1 MRRITPIAMAMAF
14 LLTTSPLQAQGIDI
28 GARAGATFATI
39 GGDDVDNASY
49 KTGFSLGAH
58 LALDIG
64 PMFSLRPELNYMSKG
79 SGVDEPDLEGD
90 LTLNLTYLQIPVL
103 AQVRVPNPVGPSF
116 YFFAGPAVDIE
127 TGCTAEFEGGGISAS
142 VDCDNPDADLLARKN
157 VTWGVVGGGGVGF
170 GLGVGEATLGV
181 RYDYGLTSIDDSAAE
196 ADIKNR
202 AFSVM
207 VGYTLGLGM

>member
-1 MRRITPIAMAMAF
+1 MKRFTPIAVAIAF
-14 LLTTSPLQAQGIDI
+14 LLAGSPVLAQGIDI
-28 GARAGATFATI
+28 GARAGVTFATV
-39 GGDDVDNASY
+39 GGDDVEGVSS
-49 KTGFSLGAH
+49 KSGISLGAH
-58 LALDIG
+58 LAFDLG
-64 PMFSLRPELNYMSKG
+64 PLFSLRPEMNYMQKG
-79 SGVDEPDLEGD
+79 SGVEDPDLLGD

-103 AQVRVPNPVGPSF
+103 AQVTVPNPVGPSF
-116 YFFAGPAVDIE
+116 YFFAGPAVEIE

-142 VDCDNPDADLLARKN
+142 VDCDNPDADLLTRKS

>member
-1 MRRITPIAMAMAF
+1 MRRFTPIAVTLAF
-14 LLTTSPLQAQGIDI
+14 MLSATPILAQGIDI
-28 GARAGATFATI
+28 GARAGATFATV

-90 LTLNLTYLQIPVL
+90 LTLNLTYLQIPIL
-103 AQVRVPNPVGPSF
+103 AQVSVPNPVGPSF
-116 YFFAGPAVDIE
+116 YFFAGPSAEIE
-127 TGCTAEFEGGGISAS
+127 TGCTAEFEGGGVSAS
-142 VDCDNPDADLLARKN
+142 VDCDSPDVDLLATKSL
-157 VTWGVVGGGGVGF
+157 TWSLVGGAGVGF